1 VGGETVYYR
10 LTDTARAYALK
21 KLTEGGE
28 AQAVVSRHALHQLD
42 QFERAHSDWG
52 TKPTAEWLSTYT
64 PKIDD
69 LRSALDW
76 AFSPSGDAG
85 VGIDLTVA
93 AVPLWFEM
101 SLMEECRACAERA
114 LTTLEESAIDDDR
127 RRMLLSAAIAWSQMY
142 TTGSGRDTGM
152 AWATAAEIAE
162 ALGDTDYR
170 LRALWGTWATH
181 LNRGEFGAA
190 LSLAKRFSDFAQKE
204 ADENDRL
211 IGDRLAGTAL
221 HFLGDQRGA
230 RLHLE
235 RMLASYV
242 APVQRSHA
250 ARFQFHQRVSARM
263 TLARVLWLQGFPD
276 QALSCAK
283 ANIDDAVAINH
294 TLSLCNALANAACPV
309 ALMVGDLPAAEHY
322 TKMLLIHTARDAFDI
337 WRAFGSCF
345 EGDLYVRRGNL
356 AAGLQQLKV
365 GIDEL
370 RRARFSQY
378 LTTFLGRLAEGQ
390 AAAGDAMQATAT
402 IDEAI
407 RRNKESEERWCTPEL
422 LRIKGAVVLQ
432 TNADGAAAMAEGDF
446 LESIRLARRQE
457 ALAWELRTATSL
469 ARLWLD
475 QGRSR
480 EAYELIS
487 AVYSRFREG
496 HKTDDLRAANSLL
509 AEFSGHRSPG
519 RGPE

>member
-1 VGGETVYYR
+1 
-10 LTDTARAYALK
+10 
-21 KLTEGGE
+21 
-28 AQAVVSRHALHQLD
+28 
-42 QFERAHSDWG
+42 
-52 TKPTAEWLSTYT
+52 
-64 PKIDD
+64 
-69 LRSALDW
+69 
-76 AFSPSGDAG
+76 
-85 VGIDLTVA
+85 
-93 AVPLWFEM
+93 M
-101 SLMEECRACAERA
+101 N
-114 LTTLEESAIDDDR
+114 DDR

-142 TTGSGRDTGM
+142 TTVSGRDTGV
-152 AWATAAEIAE
+152 AWATTGEIAK

-190 LSLAKRFSDFAQKE
+190 LTLAKRFSDFAEKE

-211 IGDRLAGTAL
+211 IGDRLTGTAL
-221 HFLGDQRGA
+221 HFLGDQPGA

-283 ANIDDAVAINH
+283 ANIEDAVAINH
-294 TLSLCNALANAACPV
+294 TLSLCNALANSACPV
-309 ALMVGDLPAAEHY
+309 ALLVGDLAAAEHY
-322 TKMLLIHTARDAFDI
+322 TKMLLNLTARDAFDI
-337 WRAFGSCF
+337 WRAFGGCF

-356 AAGLQQLKV
+356 AAGLQQLKA

-390 AAAGDAMQATAT
+390 ATAGDAMQATAT
-402 IDEAI
+402 INEAI
-407 RRNKESEERWCTPEL
+407 RRNEDSEERWCTPEL
-422 LRIKGAVVLQ
+422 LRIRGAVVLQ
-432 TNADGAAAMAEGDF
+432 TETDAAMAEGDF
-446 LESIRLARRQE
+446 LESIRLARDQE
-457 ALAWELRTATSL
+457 AVAWELRSSTSL
-469 ARLWLD
+469 GRLWLE
-475 QGRSR
+475 QGRSS
-480 EAYELIS
+480 EAYELVS

-496 HKTDDLRAANSLL
+496 YQTDDLRAANNLL
-509 AEFSGHRSPG
+509 GELSGHR
-519 RGPE
+519 